1 MIYESI
7 NSNSD
12 AVRINTVHL
21 DSYKATQLTDPS
33 NTSGISSSFYNV
45 QFQLN
50 NVYRNVRAVKLLSLE
65 LPVAFANVRK
75 GLNELRISAYG
86 VQYSVFVTEGVYS
99 SIGDMVAA
107 VNSAL
112 ASHPSGYTF
121 SVATYN
127 TEYLLMTSNIGA
139 ANQWS
144 IVDTPFS
151 NVLLGFY
158 STDTHPVATTLLSS
172 GKWCLSADNYIALM
186 INELGSNGN
195 YGKMTFKIPLP
206 VAQNQ
211 VLFLTENIFYA
222 QTVYT
227 YIPTLTTFTCR
238 FYDRFGND
246 ISAYGYSWTA
256 SFEIISS

>member
-7 NSNSD
+7 NTNPD
-12 AVRINTVHL
+12 TVRVNTIHL
-21 DSYKATQLTDPS
+21 DSYTATQITDPS
-33 NTSGISSSFYNV
+33 NTSGISKSFYNV

-65 LPVAFANVRK
+65 LPVAFANVRQ

-86 VQYSVFVTEGVYS
+86 VQYSVFVTEGVYTNIADIIS
-99 SIGDMVAA
+99 A
-107 VNSAL
+107 VNTAL
-112 ASHPSGYTF
+112 ISHASGYTF
-121 SVATYN
+121 SVAAYG
-127 TEYLLMTSNIGA
+127 TEYLLLTSNIGD
-139 ANQWS
+139 ANQWF
-144 IVDTPFS
+144 IVNTPFS
-151 NVLLGFY
+151 NTILGLY
-158 STDTHPVATTLLSS
+158 STDTHPAANTISS
-172 GKWCLSADNYIALM
+172 SAKWSLSADNYIALF

-195 YGKMTFKIPLP
+195 YGKMTFKVPLP
-206 VAQNQ
+206 VTQNQ

-227 YIPTLTTFTCR
+227 NITSLTTLTCR
-238 FYDRFGND
+238 FYDRFGLD